1 MNYYQQQSIQNPYVW
16 KDFPTQQGGG
26 VSYEFLAD
34 LISRSN
40 LGSHAFSNGR
50 GSSDSRKL
58 SIFFLGGEQG
68 GGLNSVPFVVFM
80 LHLGV
85 FICVYIIYIYIFI

>member
-58 SIFFLGGEQG
+58 SIFFLGGG
-68 GGLNSVPFVVFM
+68 TRWGGLNSVPFVVFM

-85 FICVYIIYIYIFI
+85 FICVYIIYIYL

>member
-58 SIFFLGGEQG
+58 SIFFLGGERG
-68 GGLNSVPFVVFM
+68 GGVEFSS
-80 LHLGV
+80 
-85 FICVYIIYIYIFI
+85 ICCVYVAPWCFYLCI